1 MHGKQLSYWAL
12 ALWFLIQATPVF
24 AGEPARPPARSD
36 FRIVLGEM
44 WAKLRAVSPRLQSG
58 QPVYTQTVTAGI
70 RGAEATESELKPYW
84 RGDREQD
91 PAYRAEHQALQAAQ
105 KLADDGKFAEASKAF
120 ETFAEAYPR
129 SPLASEARFGKAL
142 AQAMLGDKSAAIAS
156 FESFLKQDA
165 QHPLAK
171 DAEIALAALR

>member
-1 MHGKQLSYWAL
+1 MQDKRTCLAL
-12 ALWFLIQATPVF
+12 ALCLTIGATAVL
-24 AGEPARPPARSD
+24 AGEARPPARSD
-36 FRIVLGEM
+36 FRVVLGEM

-105 KLADDGKFAEASKAF
+105 KLRQG
-120 ETFAEAYPR
+120 
-129 SPLASEARFGKAL
+129 ARARH
-142 AQAMLGDKSAAIAS
+142 ARRQARRDRGL
-156 FESFLKQDA
+156 
-165 QHPLAK
+165 
-171 DAEIALAALR
+171 

>member
-1 MHGKQLSYWAL
+1 MQCNRTSCLAFAL
-12 ALWFLIQATPVF
+12 CLTFGAAVAF
-24 AGEPARPPARSD
+24 AGEARPPARSD

-58 QPVYTQTVTAGI
+58 QPVYAQTVTAGI

-84 RGDREQD
+84 KGDREQD
-91 PAYRAEHQALQAAQ
+91 PAYRAEHQSLQSAQ
-105 KLADDGKFAEASKAF
+105 KLADDGKYAEAAKAF
-120 ETFAEAYPR
+120 GTFVDAYPR
-129 SPLASEARFGKAL
+129 SPLISEARFGKAL

-156 FESFLKQDA
+156 FEAFLKEDA

-171 DAEIALAALR
+171 DAETALAALR

>member
-1 MHGKQLSYWAL
+1 MHEKRMSCLAL
-12 ALWFLIQATPVF
+12 ALWFLIEASSVF
-24 AGEPARPPARSD
+24 AGEPARPPSRSD
-36 FRIVLGEM
+36 FRVVLGEM

-84 RGDREQD
+84 RGDRELD

-105 KLADDGKFAEASKAF
+105 QLADAGKFAEAAKAF
-120 ETFAEAYPR
+120 DTFAQAYPR

-142 AQAMLGDKSAAIAS
+142 AQAMLGDKPGAIAS

-165 QHPLAK
+165 QHPLAR
-171 DAEIALAALR
+171 DAETALAALR